1 MGGSSNLVPV
11 VSKIF
16 CASSQTALTV
26 RKRPQVVNGGGFVV
40 LNGRNS
46 VVFSVVGCG
55 VLGANGE
62 LILKDGDGAPILYI
76 RKKGG
81 MLQALSAH
89 NRWRGYLME
98 FGRPSKPVFSLR
110 EPRQLAVSS
119 HRIKISV
126 EPKGRNGD
134 WDYAV
139 EGSFDEKAF
148 SIADRKGN
156 VVAKVGSGE
165 EKAAVAASK
174 DFYRVVVQPGYDQ
187 AFVVGVIAVLDNIHG
202 ESTTC

>member
-16 CASSQTALTV
+16 CTSSQAALMV

-40 LNGRNS
+40 MDCRNN

-62 LILKDGDGAPILYI
+62 LILKDGDGTPILYI

-81 MLQALSAH
+81 ILQALSAH

-110 EPRQLAVSS
+110 EPRQLAVLN
-119 HRIKISV
+119 HHIKISI
-126 EPKGRNGD
+126 EPKGRNSD
-134 WDYAV
+134 WDFAV

-156 VVAKVGSGE
+156 IVAKVGGKE
-165 EKAAVAASK
+165 GKAVASK

-187 AFVVGVIAVLDNIHG
+187 AFVVGVIAVLDNVHG